1 MTLLRCINRLENPTS
16 GEILIDGMSTLEA
29 TKTILISPYSFSESR
44 KIQEN
49 DIRIRDWE
57 TVGYKGEIS
66 VFAVPI
72 PANETQW
79 DDFVAK
85 MQNVE
90 KELVEKIKAQ
100 IEK

>member
-1 MTLLRCINRLENPTS
+1 MQMLAY
-16 GEILIDGMSTLEA
+16 MYTLEA